1 MSVDPLRRLIPAFG
15 DVLVRHRRE
24 RNWTVE
30 ALAAAA
36 QLGVVEVKSMER
48 GDYGPTLPEF
58 FRLARALGEEAPFL
72 LIDLISAW
80 RADPTTFFVNSSR
93 PSDFQRLFRLGYD
106 HKPGDFRELATSYY
120 SIPEAMHAAAELNAQ
135 RHARRVALLTAVTI
149 YVRLSYVSL
158 QSGYGLT
165 GGEER

>member
-30 ALAAAA
+30 TLAAAA
-36 QLGVVEVKSMER
+36 QLGVAEVKSMER

-58 FRLARALGEEAPFL
+58 FRIARALGEEAPFL
-72 LIDLISAW
+72 LIDLISSW
-80 RADPTTFFVNSSR
+80 RADPRTLLNTSR

-106 HKPGDFRELATSYY
+106 HKPGDFRELVTSYY
-120 SIPEAMHAAAELNAQ
+120 SIPEAMHAAAGLNAQ
-135 RHARRVALLTAVTI
+135 RRTRRVAPLTAVTI
-149 YVRLSYVSL
+149 YVRLGYVSL
-158 QSGYGLT
+158 QSHYGLT
-165 GGEER
+165 GGQER